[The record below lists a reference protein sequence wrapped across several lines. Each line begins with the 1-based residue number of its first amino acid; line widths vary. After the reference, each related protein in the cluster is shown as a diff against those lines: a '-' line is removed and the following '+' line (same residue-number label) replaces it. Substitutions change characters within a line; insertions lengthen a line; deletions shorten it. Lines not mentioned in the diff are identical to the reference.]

1 MLDFKI
7 SLVFAFLTFGL
18 LTGGMEF
25 KSENLAYGSSKF
37 NDAMDKITEN
47 TEKALDKMTENTENT
62 LDRLLPGKYGDN
74 QSDISK
80 PYADCIYMYNQNV
93 SITLKTDDDC
103 NDNEF
108 DDAVEYYKLD
118 EFPIEKTDR
127 ELGDAKIIELVR

>member
-7 SLVFAFLTFGL
+7 SLVFALLTFGL

-25 KSENLAYGSSKF
+25 KSENLAYGSSKLD
-37 NDAMDKITEN
+37 DAMDKLKRNSEKAQDKMVEN
-47 TEKALDKMTENTENT
+47 TEET
-62 LDRLLPGKYGDN
+62 LDRLTGIFGDN
-74 QSDISK
+74 KSELSK
-80 PYADCIYMYNQNV
+80 PYADCISMYNQNV

-108 DDAVEYYKLD
+108 EDAVEYYKLD

-127 ELGDAKIIELVR
+127 ELGNAKMIELVR